1 MNTTSTLRSNAL
13 LASLAAVIAIGVV
26 AGGTGY
32 WLGTR
37 RAPVEHAPASNAAPI
52 SGAAIA
58 KATADAGA
66 ERKVLYWHDPMVPTA
81 KFDKPGKSPFM
92 DMQLVPVYADTG
104 AEGGT
109 SVSARQVQNFGVRTA
124 VATEGRLDTAF
135 TATEGRLDTGFTV
148 TGTIGIDERA
158 QVAVQSRSQ
167 GYVEKLY
174 VRAQYDGVV
183 AGQPLAELYVPDW
196 LAAQEEWLA
205 LKGSPHPGAAQLAD
219 AAKQRLR
226 LLGMP
231 DAEIARVEREG
242 KASARVTVTAP
253 QSGIVWE
260 IGIREGMAVMP
271 GVTLFRLAG
280 LGSVWVTAEVPEA
293 QAALVR
299 IGAQV
304 EVRPAAYPDR
314 VLKGTVNALL
324 PEVNAQTRTLRV
336 RIALANPGGVLKP
349 GMYATVNFM
358 APASGAVVLVPAEAV
373 IETGKRSVVIVAAGE
388 GRFMP
393 VDVDVGRQSGDAVEI
408 RKGISV
414 GQRVVVSGQFLIDS
428 EASLRSAVSRLET
441 EPDGAAGDAGVAP
454 SAERGTPPEVKP

>member
-1 MNTTSTLRSNAL
+1 MNTTSTPRSNVTARIARRRHRRSASWPAEPATGSERAARRSNARPRRRRRRFRMPP
-13 LASLAAVIAIGVV
+13 SQRQRAA
-26 AGGTGY
+26 
-32 WLGTR
+32 L
-37 RAPVEHAPASNAAPI
+37 PP
-52 SGAAIA
+52 
-58 KATADAGA
+58 
-66 ERKVLYWHDPMVPTA
+66 ERKVLYWHDPMVPNA

-92 DMQLVPVYADTG
+92 DMQLVPVYADAG

-109 SVSARQVQNFGVRTA
+109 AVSARQVQNFGVRTA
-124 VATEGRLDTAF
+124 VATEGRLDTGF
-135 TATEGRLDTGFTV
+135 TATGAV
-148 TGTIGIDERA
+148 GIDERA

-174 VRAQYDGVV
+174 VRAQYDGVA

-205 LKGSPHPGAAQLAD
+205 LKASPQPGAAQLAD

-242 KASARVTVTAP
+242 KPSARVTVTAP
-253 QSGIVWE
+253 QAGIVWE
-260 IGIREGMAVMP
+260 IGVREGMAVMP

-280 LGSVWVTAEVPEA
+280 IGTVWVTAEVPEA

-299 IGAQV
+299 IGAPV
-304 EVRPAAYPDR
+304 EARAAAYPDR
-314 VLKGTVNALL
+314 VLKGSVNALL

-336 RIALANPGGVLKP
+336 RIVLANPGGVLKP
-349 GMYATVNFM
+349 GMFATVSFG
-358 APASGAVVLVPAEAV
+358 APATGAVVLVPAEAV

-393 VDVDVGRQSGDAVEI
+393 VDVDVGRQSGDLVEI
-408 RKGISV
+408 RKGIAV

-428 EASLRSAVSRLET
+428 EASLK
-441 EPDGAAGDAGVAP
+441 GALTRIAASGQEAQP
-454 SAERGTPPEVKP
+454 R